1 MRFTQ
6 TIYAQ
11 IPDWAR
17 PDNIMQHYARGP
29 QDRSLRHSLV
39 VLLSAL
45 IVFGLLAINLILYE
59 SGNSLGTG
67 GARTWTIYTVL
78 YFPLVNLQL
87 ITLALAM
94 LNASAGATSGP
105 QWEALKITSHG
116 AEFVVRARWAAT
128 LYRLRGLIV
137 LVMIP
142 RVLFAGLML
151 VDVAR
156 DGGYHLDLYLFGIT
170 PAVPLEIAVIIL
182 AALMM
187 HGFRPGPALIRETP
201 EFVYAIFGA
210 MLMANFMFLFL
221 GLAGAKIFSRI
232 TLIPRTFLWP
242 SVLVFAVVGTYAL
255 NQSPFDVYVM
265 LLAGLFS
272 FVMLRHGFGPAP
284 FVMGLILGRLVEE
297 KWSQAMVIYDNN
309 MLLFLER
316 PIVILFLVL
325 ALLGL
330 FWTPLTAFLKKRS
343 AAKSKPAEAD

>member
-29 QDRSLRHSLV
+29 QDRSLRHSLL

-182 AALMM
+182 AALMTA
-187 HGFRPGPALIRETP
+187 ALLQFP
-201 EFVYAIFGA
+201 VLLALNA
-210 MLMANFMFLFL
+210 AL
-221 GLAGAKIFSRI
+221 GLLISTTSKRTAAVAVRFALLIAEI
-232 TLIPRTFLWP
+232 MLVTL
-242 SVLVFAVVGTYAL
+242 AL
-255 NQSPFDVYVM
+255 QKGWNTLQYNP
-265 LLAGLFS
+265 LP
-272 FVMLRHGFGPAP
+272 PAP
-284 FVMGLILGRLVEE
+284 IAISTPNQWIG
-297 KWSQAMVIYDNN
+297 
-309 MLLFLER
+309 
-316 PIVILFLVL
+316 LVL
-325 ALLGL
+325 LGTVGDQSLRFMDLDTTLQTWADVDYGVWLGGVLLL
-330 FWTPLTAFLKKRS
+330 IVVAEIVAIKVVLI
-343 AAKSKPAEAD
+343 AAARRAARPAKE

>member
-182 AALMM
+182 AALMTA
-187 HGFRPGPALIRETP
+187 ALLQFP
-201 EFVYAIFGA
+201 VLLALNA
-210 MLMANFMFLFL
+210 AL
-221 GLAGAKIFSRI
+221 GLLISTTSKRTAAVAVRFALLIAEI
-232 TLIPRTFLWP
+232 MLVTL
-242 SVLVFAVVGTYAL
+242 AL
-255 NQSPFDVYVM
+255 QKGWNTLQYNP
-265 LLAGLFS
+265 LP
-272 FVMLRHGFGPAP
+272 PAP
-284 FVMGLILGRLVEE
+284 IAISTPNQWIG
-297 KWSQAMVIYDNN
+297 
-309 MLLFLER
+309 
-316 PIVILFLVL
+316 LVL
-325 ALLGL
+325 LGTVGDQSLRFMDLDTTLQTWADVDYGVWLGGVLLL
-330 FWTPLTAFLKKRS
+330 IVVAEIVAIKVVLI
-343 AAKSKPAEAD
+343 AAARRAARPAKE